1 MPQHHIIIGDG
12 VTAAEF
18 ATTRKCNPD
27 DSISI
32 IGRDVANLGRGIAYA
47 SAPADAPWR
56 YAYLLNSPARSVD
69 VDFADWINKNWDCMV
84 EVMSGRSPDWL
95 KAAKPYSDAAE
106 FASLNA
112 PREIFGDFYRARV
125 SKKIEA
131 LRNSSVSVNL
141 IAAHVTNIERDKTG
155 ITIHTDDHRQFRGD
169 SVDVA
174 TGGPYNKRFDGDDG
188 AHAFPELFGNEYQ
201 IADKLK
207 TGGKLVCIG
216 SGAASLDL
224 LRFYQSMKPDSQIDF
239 TIISSNGKMLRAL
252 RPPINFKPTPFKL
265 TGTFATAD
273 AFLKEIFEQQR
284 KALDAGDT
292 LYETRVGLRTIF
304 LDKGVTGYVPNVT
317 EARKIAKPLF
327 KHFEGGT
334 RDSIED
340 FHTLEQRGRT
350 RVIAGNVQG
359 ITHDAKHA
367 SVHYIDENKQAQN
380 LKACVVVNCAG
391 PGLEN
396 RFDALTS
403 NMISRGLINICDQS
417 GGLLVGEDGRTTMQ
431 GVRYLGPAVTSIG
444 DAVEP
449 VPLYDAFRLRRAVQR
464 FNGV

>member
-27 DSISI
+27 DSITI

-69 VDFADWINKNWDCMV
+69 IDFADWINKNWDYMV
-84 EVMSGRSPDWL
+84 EVMSGRTPNWL
-95 KAAKPYSDAAE
+95 EAAKHYSDAGE

-112 PREIFGDFYRARV
+112 PREIFGDCYRTRV
-125 SKKIEA
+125 LKKIEA
-131 LRNSSVSVNL
+131 LRNSSVKVTL
-141 IAAHVTNIERDKTG
+141 VAAHATRIERDGTG
-155 ITIHTDDHRQFRGD
+155 ITIHTEDLQQFRAD
-169 SVDVA
+169 SVDIA

-188 AHAFPELFGNEYQ
+188 THAYPELFGNEYP
-201 IADKLK
+201 IAEKLQ
-207 TGGKLVCIG
+207 TGGNLVCIG

-224 LRFYQSMKPDSQIDF
+224 LRFYQSIKPESQIDF
-239 TIISSNGKMLRAL
+239 AVISTTGKILRAL
-252 RPPINFKPTPFKL
+252 RPPINFKPTPFTL
-265 TGTFATAD
+265 NGTFSTAD
-273 AFLKEIFEQQR
+273 DFLKEVFEQQR
-284 KALDAGDT
+284 MALEAGAT
-292 LYETRVGLRTIF
+292 LYETRVGLRSIF
-304 LDKGVTGYVPNVT
+304 LDKGVTGYVPNLT
-317 EARKIAKPLF
+317 EARKIARPLF

-340 FHTLEQRGRT
+340 FHALEQQGRT
-350 RVIAGNVQG
+350 QVIAGNVQG
-359 ITHDAKHA
+359 ITHDADHA
-367 SVHYIDENKQAQN
+367 HVHYLDENMQAQTF
-380 LKACVVVNCAG
+380 KACVVVNCAG

-396 RFDALTS
+396 RFDDLTT
-403 NMISRGLINICDQS
+403 NMINQGLINICDQS
-417 GGLLVGEDGRTTMQ
+417 GGLLVGEHGQTTMQ

-444 DAVEP
+444 DSVEP

-464 FNGV
+464 FNS